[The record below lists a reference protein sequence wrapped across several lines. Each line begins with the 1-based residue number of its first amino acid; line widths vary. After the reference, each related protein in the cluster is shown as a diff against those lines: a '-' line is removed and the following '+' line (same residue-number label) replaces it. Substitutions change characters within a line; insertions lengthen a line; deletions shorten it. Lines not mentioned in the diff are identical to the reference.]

1 MASREIFVFTDCP
14 FVDLT
19 EQPGRVTRF
28 VSDASDVAVCC
39 CAACQGRIDS
49 RRLGSPDRDGLA
61 IADYRIICVFHGAK
75 GRVQAVGYSE
85 AGHAVMYDD
94 VWTIEQAR
102 HAIEKGHRL
111 YIVSPSTGAEADLEP
126 YGDGIR
132 TKPEHSTDNTLDDLP
147 VRG

>member
-1 MASREIFVFTDCP
+1 MASREILVFTDCP

-61 IADYRIICVFHGAK
+61 IADYRIICVFHGAN
-75 GRVQAVGYSE
+75 GRVQAIGYSE

-111 YIVSPSTGAEADLEP
+111 YVVSPSTGAEAELEL

-132 TKPEHSTDNTLDDLP
+132 TKPEQSTDNTLGDLP